1 MNDKKQNNTVFSKVI
16 AGLILYTFFLIA
28 IFTANFSVLDVS
40 DDVGK
45 WGSVGDYFGGL
56 LNPILAFLSFMGV
69 LWTLKM
75 SRKELFETRKVM
87 NEQLKTQT
95 LQQFENNFYQL
106 FSQLNKLQDD
116 VLDKCEK
123 DIEDILATRTLNIN
137 DVKEKLIQERKISR
151 YFILL
156 YQILKLIDVEV
167 LKFPSSYSTDSSE
180 WKDEKLI
187 QKKFY
192 TNLIRS
198 QQDNKM
204 LQLLF
209 INCFDDGF
217 SDFKK
222 YLKEASFFEHMSFMG
237 DGGTSY
243 RYLVL
248 RALPFYI
255 LDQMLLKE
263 AKGIPFFDKNLELL
277 SLVKDSFILR
287 HIYVHHNQV
296 FDELNFLRSIIRENF
311 PYGTKFLDDVN
322 RKNTLNNFAL
332 DTDYSL
338 SFKLNNDSLREEI
351 VVDVTIFKIELGV
364 SEVRLV
370 GADNEKVILHLD
382 NKKIELL
389 TLDNGRQTIFDG
401 HYISDSEAL

>member
-75 SRKELFETRKVM
+75 SRKVLFETRKVM

>member
-255 LDQMLLKE
+255 LDRMLLKE

>member
-255 LDQMLLKE
+255 LDRMLLKE

-389 TLDNGRQTIFDG
+389 MLDNGRQTIFDG

>member
-137 DVKEKLIQERKISR
+137 DVKEKLIQETH
-151 YFILL
+151 
-156 YQILKLIDVEV
+156 LI
-167 LKFPSSYSTDSSE
+167 
-180 WKDEKLI
+180 
-187 QKKFY
+187 
-192 TNLIRS
+192 N
-198 QQDNKM
+198 
-204 LQLLF
+204 
-209 INCFDDGF
+209 
-217 SDFKK
+217 
-222 YLKEASFFEHMSFMG
+222 A
-237 DGGTSY
+237 
-243 RYLVL
+243 
-248 RALPFYI
+248 
-255 LDQMLLKE
+255 
-263 AKGIPFFDKNLELL
+263 
-277 SLVKDSFILR
+277 
-287 HIYVHHNQV
+287 
-296 FDELNFLRSIIRENF
+296 
-311 PYGTKFLDDVN
+311 
-322 RKNTLNNFAL
+322 
-332 DTDYSL
+332 
-338 SFKLNNDSLREEI
+338 
-351 VVDVTIFKIELGV
+351 
-364 SEVRLV
+364 
-370 GADNEKVILHLD
+370 
-382 NKKIELL
+382 
-389 TLDNGRQTIFDG
+389 
-401 HYISDSEAL
+401 

>member
-1 MNDKKQNNTVFSKVI
+1 
-16 AGLILYTFFLIA
+16 
-28 IFTANFSVLDVS
+28 
-40 DDVGK
+40 
-45 WGSVGDYFGGL
+45 
-56 LNPILAFLSFMGV
+56 
-69 LWTLKM
+69 
-75 SRKELFETRKVM
+75 
-87 NEQLKTQT
+87 
-95 LQQFENNFYQL
+95 
-106 FSQLNKLQDD
+106 
-116 VLDKCEK
+116 
-123 DIEDILATRTLNIN
+123 
-137 DVKEKLIQERKISR
+137 
-151 YFILL
+151 
-156 YQILKLIDVEV
+156 
-167 LKFPSSYSTDSSE
+167 
-180 WKDEKLI
+180 
-187 QKKFY
+187 
-192 TNLIRS
+192 
-198 QQDNKM
+198 
-204 LQLLF
+204 
-209 INCFDDGF
+209 
-217 SDFKK
+217 
-222 YLKEASFFEHMSFMG
+222 MSFMG

>member
-209 INCFDDGF
+209 INCFDDG
-217 SDFKK
+217 
-222 YLKEASFFEHMSFMG
+222 
-237 DGGTSY
+237 
-243 RYLVL
+243 
-248 RALPFYI
+248 
-255 LDQMLLKE
+255 
-263 AKGIPFFDKNLELL
+263 LE
-277 SLVKDSFILR
+277 
-287 HIYVHHNQV
+287 
-296 FDELNFLRSIIRENF
+296 
-311 PYGTKFLDDVN
+311 
-322 RKNTLNNFAL
+322 
-332 DTDYSL
+332 
-338 SFKLNNDSLREEI
+338 
-351 VVDVTIFKIELGV
+351 VVPHV
-364 SEVRLV
+364 
-370 GADNEKVILHLD
+370 
-382 NKKIELL
+382 
-389 TLDNGRQTIFDG
+389 
-401 HYISDSEAL
+401 

>member
-69 LWTLKM
+69 LWTFKM